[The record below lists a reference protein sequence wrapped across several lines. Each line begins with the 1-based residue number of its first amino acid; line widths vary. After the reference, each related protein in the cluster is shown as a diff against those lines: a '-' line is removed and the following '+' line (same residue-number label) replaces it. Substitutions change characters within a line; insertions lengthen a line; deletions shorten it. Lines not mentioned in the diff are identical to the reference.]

1 MLYRVRVSYS
11 DEFTFKSGETALRVA
26 ELLLMNGDRDELEIK
41 LIREKEDNDD
51 TDDTD
56 DTDEVT
62 DVEADDHIEGWCVD
76 ND

>member
-26 ELLLMNGDRDELEIK
+26 ELLLANGDRDEMEIK
-41 LIREKEDNDD
+41 LIREKDDKGDIKDNDD
-51 TDDTD
+51 TE
-56 DTDEVT
+56 EVT